1 QEPLKSS
8 IHEHLA
14 RALYNSGQ
22 TSKAAAEFER
32 TIELDPAD
40 HYAHFGLALCKARL
54 GNKVAALGLLK
65 IAMAMRPDSDD
76 YRSAHDRLAG

>member
-1 QEPLKSS
+1 MSTEDTYELFQRAKRLMVEGHNHQAAVVLQRAAEQEPLKSS

-40 HYAHFGLALCKARL
+40 HYAHFGLA
-54 GNKVAALGLLK
+54 
-65 IAMAMRPDSDD
+65 
-76 YRSAHDRLAG
+76 